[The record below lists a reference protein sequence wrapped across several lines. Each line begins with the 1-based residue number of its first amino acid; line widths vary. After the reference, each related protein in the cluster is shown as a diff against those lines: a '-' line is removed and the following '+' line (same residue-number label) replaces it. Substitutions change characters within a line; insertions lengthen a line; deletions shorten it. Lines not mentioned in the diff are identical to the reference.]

1 MNLLGAASERK
12 TKPLSRRE
20 FLRNV
25 GGGSGALLLGESAW
39 IWAESKRS
47 GVPLLYYMDG
57 YHGGVRGHMPEGC
70 WRDIVEAMDRNPE
83 WKLSLD
89 VEASSWSVLER
100 QDPSTF
106 NRVAALLKP
115 QGGPARMEMTGGT
128 FSQPYGWAI
137 SGESNIRQ
145 LQRGLDLIR
154 QHFPGLRVETY
165 AVQEPCWAS
174 CLPQILLSLGLT
186 GASLKNASTAWG
198 GYTRGVDAELVNWT
212 GPDGSSILAVP
223 RYVQERLLNVWETEA
238 TEVTPDYVQRCVD
251 SGIPQPAGMCFQDLG
266 WAAQPR
272 VKEPWVRFATWHEY
286 LHTIANVKPM
296 NWAFTMEDILTALPW
311 GEKTLHRVSRQVRE
325 AEVQMIR
332 AEKCAAMHSLYR
344 GAAWPEGPLRR
355 GWDQTMLS
363 QAHDAWITA
372 TTRSG
377 RQAWAFQVASDTLD
391 ATEVAQELID
401 KAASGLCGEPT
412 TSEATSDVQFVCAV
426 NTLGRE
432 RTDLI
437 EMHVAADRGAVAFE
451 VTDAHGT
458 PLLCQ
463 MSVLREFHP
472 IDRSDGLHTP
482 IMEGGLSGQDPMPSI
497 NAASLLVRDQLPA
510 FGWKTYKVTALRERK
525 MISEAAGLSC
535 QVLKSGDV
543 LIETDLYRIR
553 FDAQRGGAIA
563 SLYVKDLR
571 KEFCAE
577 GKLMNEFRGFF
588 AQQGKWCASSETR
601 AEIKVHELGPLRA
614 KLESLGTIGGCPF
627 RSLVTVMQGQAR
639 IDCEVTFDFKEDTY
653 IGDPWDIRPEDRMK
667 ERRRSSNDGR
677 PKLQAIFPAALER
690 GVIDKSSAFDVC
702 RSRNAS
708 THFQRWDDIKHNII
722 TNWVD
727 LLDERQ
733 QAGLAIFS
741 DRTTAYSYGEGE
753 PLGLILGWGGE
764 AGYWWGRSALRGQQ
778 ESRYAILPHR
788 GDWRD
793 ARLWQE
799 NNAFEEAVVVQV
811 MPGAPEA
818 LRMSRSLIRLS
829 PPEATLSSVTVSGGT
844 LLIRIFLAN
853 TVEASCRLEFGFKAR
868 TVEVVELDG
877 RVIEELPLQHNEGEY
892 GSVRIKMPAFSIR
905 TLRII
910 PAQHISTFCCG
921 ADE

>member
-1 MNLLGAASERK
+1 MNPSRPASESK
-12 TKPLSRRE
+12 PGPLSRRK

-25 GGGSGALLLGESAW
+25 SGGSGALLLGQSAW
-39 IWAESKRS
+39 IWAEPKHD

-57 YHGGVRGHMPEGC
+57 YHGGVRGHMPGGC
-70 WRDIVEAMDRNPE
+70 WRDIVEAMDHNPE

-100 QDPSTF
+100 QDPSTLS
-106 NRVAALLKP
+106 RVAAFLKP
-115 QGGPARMEMTGGT
+115 RGGATRMEMTGGT

-154 QHFPGLRVETY
+154 QQFPELRVETY

-174 CLPQILLSLGLT
+174 CLPQILLSLGFT

-198 GYTRGVDAELVNWT
+198 GYTRGMDAELVNWT
-212 GPDGSSILAVP
+212 GPDGSSILAAP

-251 SGIPQPAGMCFQDLG
+251 HGIPQPAGMCFQDLG

-272 VKEPWVRFATWHEY
+272 VKEPWVRFATWREY
-286 LHTIANVKPM
+286 LHTIANAKPV

-344 GAAWPEGPLRR
+344 GAAWPEEPLRQA
-355 GWDQTMLS
+355 WDQTMLS

-377 RQAWAFQVASDTLD
+377 RQAWAFQVASDTLEAAD
-391 ATEVAQELID
+391 LAQELID
-401 KAASGLCGEPT
+401 KAASGLCAERT
-412 TSEATSDVQFVCAV
+412 TAGATSDVQFVCAV

-437 EMHVAADRGAVAFE
+437 EMHVAADRGTVAFE
-451 VTDAHGT
+451 VVDAHGK
-458 PLLCQ
+458 PLPCQ
-463 MSVLREFHP
+463 MSVLREFRTL
-472 IDRSDGLHTP
+472 DRSDGLHTP
-482 IMEGGLSGQDPMPSI
+482 IMERELSWQSPRNSI
-497 NAASLLVRDQLPA
+497 NAATLLIRDQLPA

-525 MISEAAGLSC
+525 ATSGAAGLSC
-535 QVLKSGDV
+535 EVFKDGNV

-563 SLYVKDLR
+563 SLYVKELR

-588 AQQGKWCASSETR
+588 AQQGKWHSSSESA
-601 AEIKVHELGPLRA
+601 AEIKVHESGPLRA
-614 KLESLGTIGGCPF
+614 RLECLGTIGGCPF
-627 RSLVTVMQGQAR
+627 RSLVTVTQGQAR
-639 IDCEVTFDFKEDTY
+639 IDCEVTFDFKEGTY

-677 PKLQAIFPAALER
+677 PKLQAIFPAALDH
-690 GVIDKSSAFDVC
+690 GVIDKSGAFDVC

-764 AGYWWGRSALRGQQ
+764 AGYWWGRSALRGEQK
-778 ESRYAILPHR
+778 SRYAVLPHR
-788 GDWRD
+788 GDWRA

-799 NNAFEEAVVVQV
+799 NNAFEEAIVVQV
-811 MPGAPEA
+811 MPGAPDA
-818 LRMSRSLIRLS
+818 LSASKSLLRLS
-829 PPEATLSSVTVSGGT
+829 PPEAAISSVTVSGGA
-844 LLIRIFLAN
+844 LLVRIFLAN
-853 TVEASCRLEFGFKAR
+853 TEEGSCRLELGFKAR
-868 TVEVVELDG
+868 KAELVELDG
-877 RVIEELPLQHNEGEY
+877 RVIKELPLQHHEREY
-892 GSVRIKMPAFSIR
+892 SSLSIEMPPFSIR

-910 PAQHISTFCCG
+910 PAQP
-921 ADE
+921 